1 MRPTHALLSFCLLF
15 SAAVPGTAPTERTGA
30 PAETAVLRSPADDK
44 ALKALQA
51 WLRAYRAGKVDFA
64 SKKALRGDVISEKFG
79 VLPKGHVGN
88 FTAERELESL
98 LEQTSELQTAA
109 AAEAILTVAAIGL
122 DHGKVKYTEAMVPF
136 AVRAFGERFAA
147 KVTDAA
153 ALDHVRKI
161 AAGTE
166 QVDKAFGAGVRAAAI
181 RMLGARKDTSARTLC
196 ESQLR
201 APEQPMRLAAAEAL
215 ALVADEQSLPALI
228 SALEAETNDAVLGAV
243 VQTVRACAGKW
254 LPTAGAIEVAA
265 STAAK
270 EDGAKAT
277 SARPEVVTKA
287 AAAAA
292 GAIGRTDWRADME
305 LVKLLGD
312 LRFTEATPA
321 LIAVLQRFFD
331 HQELVQSG
339 VLSTLLLY
347 RTHETLVALTGA
359 VFPAEQ
365 PTQWREFWDREQ
377 QKLLGAER
385 PAAKPQKDGEKTA
398 AFCGIPAQGSRILF
412 VVDLSGSMEFEMK
425 SLGGD
430 DADDTKGGGT
440 RLAFAKRQMNKVIAE
455 IPAASRMNVI
465 TFNGRPEA
473 RLWNKDLVEA
483 NDKNKKRAIEFVDS
497 WTAVYPPPNQRDG
510 GTNMW
515 SGLEAA
521 LTVTSRVYG
530 ERQETTI
537 DEIFVVSDGAPSVG
551 EILDPLEILRL
562 VSEANRF
569 TKIRI
574 NTIFITSKDDRDPR
588 ELSLAPSELM
598 RRMAEENG
606 GRFVE
611 FKN

>member
-1 MRPTHALLSFCLLF
+1 MRLTHALLSFCLL
-15 SAAVPGTAPTERTGA
+15 SPAAVPGAAPAERTGA
-30 PAETAVLRSPADDK
+30 PAETSRFPPHADDK

-64 SKKALRGDVISEKFG
+64 SKEPLRGDVISEKFG
-79 VLPKGHVGN
+79 VKPKGHIGN

-98 LEQTSELQTAA
+98 LEQTVELQTAA

-122 DHGKVKYTEAMVPF
+122 DHGKVKYTAAMVPF

-147 KVTDAA
+147 KLTDAA

-166 QVDKAFGAGVRAAAI
+166 QVDKAFGAGIRAAAI

-215 ALVADEQSLPALI
+215 ALVADEQSLPALT

-243 VQTVRACAGKW
+243 VQAVRACASKW

-265 STAAK
+265 TEA
-270 EDGAKAT
+270 AKAT
-277 SARPEVVTKA
+277 STRPEVVTKA

-292 GAIGRTDWRADME
+292 SAIGRTDWRADME
-305 LVKLLGD
+305 LVKFLAD
-312 LRFTEATPA
+312 LRSTEATPA
-321 LIAVLQRFFD
+321 LIGVLQRFVD
-331 HQELVQSG
+331 HKDLVQAG
-339 VLSTLLLY
+339 TLSTLLLY

-359 VFPAEQ
+359 VFPADQ
-365 PTQWREFWDREQ
+365 PLQWREFWDREQ

-425 SLGGD
+425 ALGGE

-483 NDKNKKRAIEFVDS
+483 NEKNKKRALEFVDS

-562 VSEANRF
+562 VNEANRF

-588 ELSLAPSELM
+588 ELSLAPSALM

-611 FKN
+611 FKD